1 MTVSELI
8 EELQK
13 FPGHHRVFVNHDT
26 TPPFAKQPSSDWASI
41 QEVRVGEQC
50 SVIVDA
56 EPNRF

>member
-13 FPGHHRVFVNHDT
+13 FPGHHRVYVNHDT
-26 TPPFAKQPSSDWASI
+26 TPPFAEDQSSDWATI
-41 QEVRVGEQC
+41 QEVRAAEKCTVL
-50 SVIVDA
+50 VDA

>member
-8 EELQK
+8 EELRK
-13 FPGHHRVFVNHDT
+13 SPGYHRVFVNHDT
-26 TPPFAKQPSSDWASI
+26 TPPFAEEHSSDWATI

-50 SVIVDA
+50 CVIVDA